1 MNLTM
6 IKIMKDFL
14 IDTNKENQSEPLQLN
29 ETAPKDTFLK
39 LKGWRKGIAY
49 INGINLGRYW
59 PSMGPQQTLYIPG
72 AWIRPKCQENS
83 LILFEQE
90 YAPLNNAFFELV
102 KDPIIDG
109 PTPL

>member
-1 MNLTM
+1 MTFW
-6 IKIMKDFL
+6 KGHFK
-14 IDTNKENQSEPLQLN
+14 TQCN
-29 ETAPKDTFLK
+29 ETASKDTFLK
-39 LKGWRKGIAY
+39 LKGWKKGIAY

-109 PTPL
+109 PTPF